1 MRTPRPIV
9 LQGLLAWLAMLLLP
23 PALSA
28 QDAPPQNQQYAQVKL
43 FSIPYGSEPDQ
54 LGLSSAPV
62 ETGERAGPGHI
73 QVDGHGN
80 IWLLDACHAQVKAF
94 SRDGKLL
101 RTVGK
106 AEPGELDEYGNPVNP
121 LARVNYIAQYAVD
134 DRGYVYLWCD
144 LNYMRLLVVDPSGRV
159 VTSDVDGYG
168 WLIEPRGEEKLRLQM
183 TEAGLEGL
191 LDPVP
196 FDGFQTDR
204 AGNLYML
211 VGIPR
216 EQWTDWHKR
225 KLHKFSPTHDYLGSV
240 SGEHV
245 GPDGFTYEFAPE
257 GTRTERDLYVY
268 DANGEQTGTVHL
280 VAPEGLEALGRADV
294 FDRSHNIYLYSDRER
309 DEPEMIEPPPEITRA
324 GLKIW
329 ADYVVCKYSLAGDL
343 LAQFRVPYPPVQTG
357 WVAPPIAVDSDENV
371 HYLEFTPTGVDV
383 MMWQKQAAE

>member
-211 VGIPR
+211 VG
-216 EQWTDWHKR
+216 T
-225 KLHKFSPTHDYLGSV
+225 
-240 SGEHV
+240 
-245 GPDGFTYEFAPE
+245 
-257 GTRTERDLYVY
+257 
-268 DANGEQTGTVHL
+268 
-280 VAPEGLEALGRADV
+280 
-294 FDRSHNIYLYSDRER
+294 
-309 DEPEMIEPPPEITRA
+309 
-324 GLKIW
+324 
-329 ADYVVCKYSLAGDL
+329 SLASSASTRGRTVSPMSSRPRA
-343 LAQFRVPYPPVQTG
+343 LAQSAICTSTMPMASRRGLSTWSPPRALRR
-357 WVAPPIAVDSDENV
+357 W
-371 HYLEFTPTGVDV
+371 
-383 MMWQKQAAE
+383 AALTSSTARTTSTCTAIGSETSPR